1 MSWGS
6 LKPPGSRLSEPTPPP
21 TARTK
26 VPSLASL
33 TMRLLPPRWP
43 SAIQMSPSGAI
54 ATPGRAVEVRLVVAV
69 HARLADPHHHVTL
82 ARELDD
88 LVPHAH

>member
-26 VPSLASL
+26 VPSLVSL

-43 SAIQMSPSGAI
+43 SAIQMSPFGAI
-54 ATPGRAVEVRLVVAV
+54 ATPDGPLKCAVVVAV